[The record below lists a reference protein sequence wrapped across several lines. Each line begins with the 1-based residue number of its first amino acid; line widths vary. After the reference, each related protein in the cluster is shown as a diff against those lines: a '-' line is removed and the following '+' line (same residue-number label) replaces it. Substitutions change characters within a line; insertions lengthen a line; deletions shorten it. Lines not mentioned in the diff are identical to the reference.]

1 MKRAK
6 RKFRRKISQF
16 KKLKIGTRAVNLAMF
31 IIGWVIVIALA
42 WLYVIGFRTE
52 TIISDNAMSPTYEE
66 EAVIR
71 INRVIYKFSSP
82 RRFDTV
88 ALQIGET
95 SSNVYYVRRI
105 VGLPGET
112 VRIENGTIYIDDV
125 ELDYPYN
132 EETIENAGAANR
144 DILLDDNE
152 YFVLCDNYNVRMDD
166 SRSANIG
173 VISSS
178 QIIGRVN

>member
-42 WLYVIGFRTE
+42 WLYVVGFRTE

-105 VGLPGET
+105 VGLP
-112 VRIENGTIYIDDV
+112 
-125 ELDYPYN
+125 DYPYN